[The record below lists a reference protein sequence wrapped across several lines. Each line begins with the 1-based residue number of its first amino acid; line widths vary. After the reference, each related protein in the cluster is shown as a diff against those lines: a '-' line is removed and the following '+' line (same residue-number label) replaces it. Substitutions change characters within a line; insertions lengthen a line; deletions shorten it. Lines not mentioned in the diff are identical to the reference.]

1 MFLSYFFQEVGHVAN
16 VAEEHGGEHAAEVP
30 WLVEQVNHLL
40 GPIVFNIERSI
51 MPGIYHLIGSKW
63 PGEDITDIQ
72 SAIEHHTYLPIPTH
86 VVMAIIAFLICTV
99 GLWLFRGKLSVDKP
113 NSRQQFIELI
123 VLQVREMLTQIV
135 GPLGPRY
142 LPVIGSFTLFILIS
156 NLMGLFPGV
165 VAPTVSLNVTLALG
179 ITSFAYYIGMGFKQQ
194 GPKYL
199 MHFFGGLTGIMLII
213 IGPIIFVVELVSN
226 FVRPATLGIRLFVNI
241 FADEK
246 IAEAFTNIFPIG
258 LPIATMALGTF
269 VAIVQ
274 AFIFITLSMV
284 YLSET
289 VPHEEHDHDEHEHG
303 SAEHGEAAHAA
314 AH

>member
-1 MFLSYFFQEVGHVAN
+1 
-16 VAEEHGGEHAAEVP
+16 VAEAGAEHGGGEHIP
-30 WLVEQVNHLL
+30 WIVEQINQAL
-40 GPIVFNIERSI
+40 GPAIFEIQKSI
-51 MPGIYHLIGSKW
+51 MPPIYHAVKVFGPEW
-63 PGEDITDIQ
+63 PGSHYANGHEAVT
-72 SAIEHHTYLPIPTH
+72 HGYLPIPTH
-86 VVMAIIAFLICTV
+86 VVMALIAFTICTL
-99 GLWLFRGKLSVDKP
+99 GLFLFRGKLSVDKP
-113 NSRQQFIELI
+113 RPGQHVLELI
-123 VLQVREMLTQIV
+123 VLQVRTMLSEIV
-135 GPLGPRY
+135 GPYGPRY
-142 LPVIGSFTLFILIS
+142 LPIIATFALFILVS

-199 MHFFGGLTGIMLII
+199 MHFFGGLTGVLLII
-213 IGPIIFVVELVSN
+213 IGPIIFIVEIVSN

-246 IAEAFTNIFPIG
+246 IAEAFSNILPIG

-269 VAIVQ
+269 VALIQ

-289 VPHEEHDHDEHEHG
+289 VPHDDHEHEAHG
-303 SAEHGEAAHAA
+303 EGHAEHGEAHAH
-314 AH
+314 

>member
-1 MFLSYFFQEVGHVAN
+1 MFLSYLLQE
-16 VAEEHGGEHAAEVP
+16 GEHVTEKAAEQVDKVGAEVP
-30 WLVEQVNHLL
+30 WIVEQINHLF
-40 GPIVFNIERSI
+40 GPAVFEIQKSI
-51 MPGIYHLIGSKW
+51 MPPIYHALKIMGPEW
-63 PGEDITDIQ
+63 PG
-72 SAIEHHTYLPIPTH
+72 AHYANGHAAVEHGYLPIPTH
-86 VVMAIIAFLICTV
+86 VVMALIAFIICTV
-99 GLWLFRGKLSVDKP
+99 GLFIFRGRLSVDRP
-113 NSRQQFIELI
+113 SPRQHVLELI

-135 GPLGPRY
+135 GPSGPRY
-142 LPVIGSFTLFILIS
+142 LPVIASFTLFILIS

-165 VAPTVSLNVTLALG
+165 TAPTVSLNVTLALG

-199 MHFFGGLTGIMLII
+199 MHFFGGLSGVLLIL
-213 IGPIIFVVELVSN
+213 IGPIIFVVEIVSN

-246 IAEAFTNIFPIG
+246 IAEAFSNIMPIG

-269 VAIVQ
+269 VAIIQ

-289 VPHEEHDHDEHEHG
+289 VPHDDHDHAPAEGH
-303 SAEHGEAAHAA
+303 AEHGEAAHA
-314 AH
+314 H

>member
-1 MFLSYFFQEVGHVAN
+1 MFLSYLLQE
-16 VAEEHGGEHAAEVP
+16 GGEATKAAAEHAEKAGAEVP

-40 GPIVFNIERSI
+40 GPLAFDIEKSI
-51 MPGIYHLIGSKW
+51 MPPIYHAVKIFGAEW
-63 PGEDITDIQ
+63 PGARFTDGHD
-72 SAIEHHTYLPIPTH
+72 ALAHGYLPIPTH
-86 VVMAIIAFLICTV
+86 VVMATIAFLVCTV
-99 GLWLFRGKLSVDKP
+99 GLYLFRGKLSVDKP
-113 NSRQQFIELI
+113 SSRQHVLELI

-135 GPLGPRY
+135 GPFGPRY
-142 LPVIGSFTLFILIS
+142 LAVIASFTLFILIS
-156 NLMGLFPGV
+156 NLMGLLPGLT
-165 VAPTVSLNVTLALG
+165 APTVSINVTLALG
-179 ITSFAYYIGMGFKQQ
+179 ITSFLYYIGMGFKQQ

-199 MHFFGGLTGIMLII
+199 MHFFGGLTGILLIG

-246 IAEAFTNIFPIG
+246 IAEAFANILPIG

-289 VPHEEHDHDEHEHG
+289 VPHEEHDHEHG
-303 SAEHGEAAHAA
+303 AAEHGEVAHAA